1 MRLPDVGTGLLGL
14 GAGLWLAYA
23 GHDLGL
29 GDMNEPGSGFIL
41 FWIGIIMA
49 GLSAALAGSGLVGS
63 RASAGAAPESGAE
76 SGTAFGE
83 HWRKVPVVLVYLIR
97 SEEHTS
103 ELQSLMRNSYA
114 VFCLKKKKTNQP

>member
-49 GLSAALAGSGLVGS
+49 GLSAALAGSGLVGF

-76 SGTAFGE
+76 SRTACGE
-83 HWRKVPVVLVYLIR
+83 HRRKVPVAHAYLLVYA
-97 SEEHTS
+97 
-103 ELQSLMRNSYA
+103 A
-114 VFCLKKKKTNQP
+114 VLEGHEIGRGP